1 MTKDRDRQK
10 TVCLDQ
16 SGAALRPA
24 RPAKV
29 EYLPRWG
36 SLVFRAFMSAPVE
49 AEAITS
55 SSIPLP
61 PRRRAKS
68 GDRCSS

>member
-1 MTKDRDRQK
+1 MTKDRDGQK

-16 SGAALRPA
+16 VVPRCARHVRP
-24 RPAKV
+24 K
-29 EYLPRWG
+29 
-36 SLVFRAFMSAPVE
+36 VFRAFMSAPVE

-68 GDRCSS
+68 GDRVAAEWTHVKA